1 MMSLLIWFPLSRCT
15 FFGCLILCG
24 IVEQFKDLFYCALYS
39 QSIGKCWIGCRSYF
53 RIHFEVH
60 STQPQ
65 RAIEGGN
72 FSFVTFVQTTP
83 NHRGR
88 EEEKTSRL
96 RPVLALDRCE
106 GGYPKRH
113 YFAVKKF
120 SIATWTKMG
129 RRLMLFFLF
138 SSGFWA
144 TKVRLCNFTLRSRSS
159 WPKQNFLWCCRNIDV
174 EWMAAE

>member
-1 MMSLLIWFPLSRCT
+1 MPSIVMAQVSFKVIRQIVNILLPLNDVAIDLISAVEVY

-39 QSIGKCWIGCRSYF
+39 QSIGKCWIACRSYF

-83 NHRGR
+83 NHRER

-96 RPVLALDRCE
+96 RPVLAVDRCE

-113 YFAVKKF
+113 YFVVKKF

-129 RRLMLFFLF
+129 RRLMLFFVF
-138 SSGFWA
+138 FWLLSYQSP
-144 TKVRLCNFTLRSRSS
+144 V
-159 WPKQNFLWCCRNIDV
+159 V
-174 EWMAAE
+174 